1 MIFFAFFLGTLIGS
15 FYTATASRILYFFY
29 GEGRKTP
36 DRWKQIFFRPSF
48 CFHCKQRITP
58 LDLVPLLGFLRNR
71 GRCRHC
77 RAPIGF
83 YTFLGEV
90 WPGFLL
96 AYLIYFN
103 YSLAQAFFLTLLAG
117 HLLIAFATDWKHYSL
132 DYENTMFV
140 GLFALAAAL
149 EKSALAWSAFWPLL
163 ATGAGVGSVL
173 LLLNLFFP
181 DGFGF
186 GDVLLGSCLA
196 LYCGLPWSIVLF
208 EVAAVGSIIHIY
220 WILKKRRAPAPFGS
234 YLVLGFFVS
243 LLAEAV
249 Y

>member
-1 MIFFAFFLGTLIGS
+1 MILFAFFLGTLIGS

-48 CFHCKQRITP
+48 CFHCKEKIPP
-58 LDLVPLLGFLRNR
+58 LDLIPLMGYLRNR

-77 RAPIGF
+77 HYPIGIV
-83 YTFLGEV
+83 TLLGEL

-103 YSLAQAFFLTLLAG
+103 YSVAQAFFLVLLSG

-132 DYENTMFV
+132 DHENTIFV
-140 GLFALAAAL
+140 GLFALAAGL
-149 EKSALAWSAFWPLL
+149 EKSALSFSAFWPLL
-163 ATGAGVGSVL
+163 ATSAGVGVIL
-173 LLLNLFFP
+173 WVLNLFFP

-186 GDVLLGSCLA
+186 GDVLLGSSLA
-196 LYCGLPWSIVLF
+196 LYAGLPWTIVIF
-208 EVAAVGSIIHIY
+208 EVAAAGSIIHIY
-220 WILKKRRAPAPFGS
+220 WILKDRKAPAPFGS
-234 YLVLGFFVS
+234 YLVLGFFVA
-243 LLAEAV
+243 LLAEAI